1 MHIETLYKVLQG
13 DHEQE
18 VRVATALKAARV
30 AAAVK
35 SLPYMKET
43 IFPALSKMAKNTE
56 GGQRIELAGVLMDM
70 AKPLGKDAAIELVF
84 PDVDILLVDEKV
96 DVRLAVI
103 NRLGAF
109 IETVGMGPSEK
120 VGRLPVRRA
129 WAPPALAVFPPPPP
143 APDVSSTSPFPL
155 SPFPGAHRED
165 LDRSR
170 GRQELADPPLRD
182 APPTP
187 SSPPSSA
194 RPNSTSSSPR
204 TDGPHPVGFLRC
216 PCAAPAP
223 PTRPR
228 APLGRSAPVAPPP
241 PLDAPRPPRYRY
253 DGFALIRNDWA
264 HVCAAIGERFG
275 AEWLEEKVM
284 PVLDDIAAQ
293 VARNESNTGSKA
305 APASGSATSVSELSL
320 VLCAALSAFA
330 DQVTARPPRPPAAS
344 LPRPPP
350 SPDASPLAPPPAH
363 RLPPALAVQL
373 PRFADSPHRRVQTRR
388 QPRAQRQNRTYEV
401 RRRRW
406 SPPYPAPPPSPP
418 RLPPPPTP
426 SPSRPSCR
434 CAGLLL
440 STKILTGQMINDL
453 VKPAVEKCTGDDD
466 MDVAHFAAVATERMQ
481 GALMG

>member
-18 VRVATALKAARV
+18 VRVATALKAAGV

-56 GGQRIELAGVLMDM
+56 GGQRVELAGVLMDM

-120 VGRLPVRRA
+120 VRRLPFARGSLGRPRARR
-129 WAPPALAVFPPPPP
+129 PLPRRTPLSHLTPPP
-143 APDVSSTSPFPL
+143 APPFQERIEKIST
-155 SPFPGAHRED
+155 D
-165 LDRSR
+165 LAVDKNWRIRHSAMLLLPKLAA
-170 GRQELADPPLRD
+170 ELGQTEFDKLVA
-182 APPTP
+182 T
-187 SSPPSSA
+187 
-194 RPNSTSSSPR
+194 

-223 PTRPR
+223 PH
-228 APLGRSAPVAPPP
+228 PPP
-241 PLDAPRPPRYRY
+241 PPRGRAAPARPPPPPDAPRPPLYRY

-330 DQVTARPPRPPAAS
+330 DQVTARPPRPARAPS
-344 LPRPPP
+344 PRPPP
-350 SPDASPLAPPPAH
+350 APGASPLAPPSAH
-363 RLPPALAVQL
+363 RLP
-373 PRFADSPHRRVQTRR
+373 R
-388 QPRAQRQNRTYEV
+388 
-401 RRRRW
+401 
-406 SPPYPAPPPSPP
+406 PPPFSCRASCRLSSPP
-418 RLPPPPTP
+418 RANSPTTP
-426 SPSRPSCR
+426 CPTSKSN
-434 CAGLLL
+434 L
-440 STKILTGQMINDL
+440 
-453 VKPAVEKCTGDDD
+453 
-466 MDVAHFAAVATERMQ
+466 
-481 GALMG
+481 